1 VQGVEAKLD
10 EHKRVAIM
18 FKHVIKY
25 NVHMKNILFKISNLE
40 IKNKHIIE
48 EKDISIQNLQGA
60 LENERKLKA

>member
-1 VQGVEAKLD
+1 
-10 EHKRVAIM
+10 M